1 MKKKIMMVC
10 LCVMLMAIAVAG
22 TSLAYFTDAKTAKN
36 TFTMGNVEIELDETD
51 VNNPDKRV
59 TENEYEVYPG
69 MTVTKDPTVHNVGAN
84 DAYIRA
90 IVTVQNW
97 MVECTTYFPDSKK
110 VATDSDSLLLIV
122 DALGEGWSVV
132 EVTTQEKDVSFVLKY
147 DKVLESGKD
156 TTPIFKEVTI
166 PTAIK
171 NDDSFGDITVQAE
184 AIQAEK
190 LATWEEAFAEY
201 DAQ

>member
-1 MKKKIMMVC
+1 MKKKIMAVC
-10 LCVMLMAIAVAG
+10 LCVMLMAIAVVG

-36 TFTMGNVEIELDETD
+36 TFTMGNVEIELDEAD
-51 VNNPDKRV
+51 VNNPGKRV

-69 MTVTKDPTVHNVGAN
+69 LTVTKDPTVHNVGAN

-90 IVTVQNW
+90 TVTVQNW
-97 MVECTTYFPDSKK
+97 VEECPAYFPDSKK
-110 VATDSDSLLLIV
+110 AATDKDSLLLIV

-156 TTPIFKEVTI
+156 TTPIFREVTI

-171 NDDSFGDITVQAE
+171 NENSFGDITVQAE
-184 AIQAEK
+184 AIQAEN

>member
-1 MKKKIMMVC
+1 MKKKIMALC
-10 LCVMLMAIAVAG
+10 LCVMLMAIAVVG
-22 TSLAYFTDAKTAKN
+22 TSLAYFTDVKTAKN
-36 TFTMGNVEIELDETD
+36 TFTIGNVDIELDEAD
-51 VNNPDKRV
+51 VNNPNKRV

-90 IVTVQNW
+90 TVTVQNW
-97 MVECTTYFPDSKK
+97 MVECPAYFPGSS
-110 VATDSDSLLLIV
+110 ATDSDSLLLIV
-122 DALGEGWSVV
+122 DAFGEGWSVV
-132 EVTTQEKDVSFVLKY
+132 KVTTQEKDVSFVLKY

-184 AIQAEK
+184 AIQAEN
-190 LATWEEAFAEY
+190 LSTWEEAFAEY